1 MNDQHDLEL
10 LIKSRFPIVIVESY
24 EEPKL
29 TALIEKI
36 ANLEDWAFYTWSVTE
51 GLNRRNVRSDPAFD
65 TCELSSALRHVSK
78 SLQNGVYLL
87 RDAHPFISDPL
98 VVRLIKDIAQG
109 YTSVARTLVFF
120 SPQIDLPEEL
130 SRFSARFKLAL
141 PGKDDMRLLITVET
155 QLWERES
162 GNKVRV
168 DPRALDLLVQHLAG
182 MAEVDARRLVR
193 MAIRDDSAINLDDIG
208 RVLKAKTELLG
219 NNSVLSI
226 QIDTSQFA
234 EIAGM
239 KNLKRWLQQR
249 RDAFIGSADTAGLDV
264 PKGVLLLGVQGGG
277 KSLAAK
283 TVAGAWGLPLLQ
295 LDFGALYNKY
305 FGETE
310 KNMRD
315 ALAQAEA
322 MAPCVLWADEIEKGI
337 GGDSGGSSDGGVSRR
352 VLGTLLT
359 WMAERK
365 SRVFLVATAND
376 ISRLPPELIRKGRF
390 DEIFFVD
397 LPNAESRAEIF
408 RIHLKRRGIDPGK
421 FPLEGLAKVTERFTG
436 AEIEQAIVSALYE
449 AHAQKAPLNAI
460 HILEEL
466 RRTKP
471 LAIVMAEQVEALRDW
486 AAGRTV
492 PAE

>member
-10 LIKSRFPIVIVESY
+10 LIKSRFPIVLVESY
-24 EEPKL
+24 EESKL
-29 TALIEKI
+29 AALVERI

-51 GLNRRNVRSDPAFD
+51 GLTRRNLRSEQTFD
-65 TCELSSALRHVSK
+65 TCELQSALRHVAK

-87 RDAHPFISDPL
+87 RDAHPFINDPL
-98 VVRLIKDIAQG
+98 VVRLIKDIALD
-109 YTSVARTLVFF
+109 YAKVARTLVFF
-120 SPQIDLPEEL
+120 SAQIELPEEL
-130 SRFSARFKLAL
+130 SRFAARFKLAL
-141 PGKDDMRLLITVET
+141 PGMDDVRRMIGVEI
-155 QLWERES
+155 QLRERETGS
-162 GNKVRV
+162 KVRV
-168 DPRALDLLVQHLAG
+168 EPRALELLVQHLSG
-182 MAEVDARRLVR
+182 MTEADGRRLVR
-193 MAIRDDSAINLDDIG
+193 VAIRDDGAITLDDIA
-208 RVLKAKTELLG
+208 RVLKAKSELLG
-219 NNSVLSI
+219 NSSVLSV

-234 EIAGM
+234 GIAGM
-239 KNLKRWLQQR
+239 RNLKRWLQQR
-249 RDAFIGSADTAGLDV
+249 RDAFLGRADTAGLDV
-264 PKGVLLLGVQGGG
+264 PKGMLLLGVQGGG
-277 KSLAAK
+277 KSMAAK
-283 TVAGAWGLPLLQ
+283 TVAGSWGLPLLQ

-310 KNMRD
+310 KNLRE
-315 ALAQAEA
+315 ALQHAEA

-376 ISRLPPELIRKGRF
+376 ISRLPPEFVRKGRF

-397 LPNAESRAEIF
+397 LPNPATREEIF
-408 RIHLKRRGIDPGK
+408 RIHLARRGMDPAK
-421 FPLEGLAKVTERFTG
+421 FRLDGFARVTERFTG

-449 AHAQKAPLNAI
+449 AHAQHSPLNAI
-460 HILEEL
+460 HVLEEL

-471 LAIVMAEQVEALRDW
+471 LAIVMAEQIEALREW

-492 PAE
+492 PAD